1 MLVIRHRHH
10 ASSFKSRR
18 NHAKEDDQNAE
29 GKIDIILKLDA
40 EILDAAKEEDEIKE
54 EIEQADLS
62 Q

>member
-1 MLVIRHRHH
+1 MQ
-10 ASSFKSRR
+10 FT
-18 NHAKEDDQNAE
+18 HAKEDDQNAE

-54 EIEQADLS
+54 EIEQADLY